1 MSLRNSTVPIVALL
15 TLVVAGLTAPVNESR
30 GAEAEEIGG
39 RFKCQFCHTNR
50 LRELKKPKG
59 PTLVDP
65 ESIWL
70 GEHGRQEPA
79 STRRMCLSC
88 HDGFVADARYI
99 WTGEHMTHPVGV
111 KPPESMNM
119 TMVDGDPVFPL
130 NEDGEVYCGTCHVA
144 HLGEGAAAN
153 GPPFVRVDPEKGE
166 LCSNCHSDKTSV
178 GGTPHARV
186 KKSKQPPDFT
196 KRGICGKCHTPHKN
210 SGPLMFAKKPRKGN
224 TTVNTL
230 CQGCHRGQPDPGEHP
245 ATVVAWSQATR
256 EALGAKP
263 TTEMP
268 VFDENANHA
277 DRGAIGCGTC
287 HNPHQHRADGLPDD
301 VPGYFLRVADTKG
314 FLCADCHASS
324 SLFRYKFFHSK
335 KSRGSGR

>member
-196 KRGICGKCHTPHKN
+196 KRGICGKCHTPHKT
-210 SGPLMFAKKPRKGN
+210 G
-224 TTVNTL
+224 
-230 CQGCHRGQPDPGEHP
+230 H
-245 ATVVAWSQATR
+245 
-256 EALGAKP
+256 
-263 TTEMP
+263 
-268 VFDENANHA
+268 
-277 DRGAIGCGTC
+277 
-287 HNPHQHRADGLPDD
+287 
-301 VPGYFLRVADTKG
+301 
-314 FLCADCHASS
+314 
-324 SLFRYKFFHSK
+324 
-335 KSRGSGR
+335 